1 MKYPKPGDVGGRLI
15 REVVGS
21 FKRFESAPRL
31 PIGAHILIAV
41 SGGMDS
47 MALAR
52 LLVRYGRRVGSVS
65 QMRLVHI
72 NHGWRGKESDA
83 DEAFVRKAAK
93 RWRVPISVFR
103 LKPDTER
110 GRSPEEAAREQRKEI
125 FDRLAKRY
133 RVEGQDPWIFT
144 AHHADDL
151 AETLVWRFFTGAL
164 ETHGGGI
171 LFRQGQELRPLL
183 RIRKRELAAF
193 LKEEGESW
201 CEDRTNFEGKLLRS
215 RLRLELMPM
224 IEYLFP
230 RAVEN
235 LVRYALEAQTGEKP
249 QTVAQGLLLS
259 AAGVRTRKAHWDWL
273 KSQKPGSLSLPEG
286 WVLRS
291 EKSRWVLEKPVTPE

>member
-1 MKYPKPGDVGGRLI
+1 
-15 REVVGS
+15 
-21 FKRFESAPRL
+21 
-31 PIGAHILIAV
+31 
-41 SGGMDS
+41 

-52 LLVRYGRRVGSVS
+52 LLVRYGRRVGAVS

-93 RWRVPISVFR
+93 RWGVPISVFR

-125 FDRLAKRY
+125 FDAARQTLPGRRSGSLDLYGASCRRFGRNAGLA
-133 RVEGQDPWIFT
+133 
-144 AHHADDL
+144 L
-151 AETLVWRFFTGAL
+151 FTGAL

-171 LFRQGQELRPLL
+171 SFRQGQELRPLL

-215 RLRLELMPM
+215 RMRLELMPM

-235 LVRYALEAQTGEKP
+235 LVRYAAGSPNGTDEATE
-249 QTVAQGLLLS
+249 TVAPGTSLFGRWRPDPEGPLGL
-259 AAGVRTRKAHWDWL
+259 AEKN
-273 KSQKPGSLSLPEG
+273 QKPGSLSLPEG

-291 EKSRWVLEKPVTPE
+291 EESRWVLEKPVTPK